1 MNVTLK
7 FGILIAIVLGTLGWL
22 AIGGVSDASSY
33 YKTIAEIDKMGD
45 AAKAK
50 NLRVGGFVQEGSIKR
65 SGDIVEFTLVE
76 EDRTMK
82 VRYSGNDPLPDTFK
96 DGSQALI
103 DGRMG
108 EGVFQ
113 AKKIAAKCASKYE
126 AKPGQNYQ
134 PGSASYGKKV

>member
-1 MNVTLK
+1 M
-7 FGILIAIVLGTLGWL
+7 
-22 AIGGVSDASSY
+22 
-33 YKTIAEIDKMGD
+33 
-45 AAKAK
+45 
-50 NLRVGGFVQEGSIKR
+50 R
-65 SGDIVEFTLVE
+65 
-76 EDRTMK
+76 
-82 VRYSGNDPLPDTFK
+82 VRYTGNDPLPDTFK